1 MSGDGVA
8 FGGVADFG
16 YTYPGTAAGVVADAN
31 AGNGSDVGGQ
41 SVIVRGPLPP
51 PGGPYYILME
61 STGYVLQETG
71 DKIELES

>member
-1 MSGDGVA
+1 MA
-8 FGGVADFG
+8 GGVGFEEVANFAN
-16 YTYPGTAAGVVADAN
+16 TYPGLASGAVADAHS
-31 AGNGSDVGGQ
+31 GYGDDVGGE

-61 STGYVLQETG
+61 DSGYVLQETG